1 MSGRASHGAD
11 AGQGVVGGLAVRL
24 SDEGTVASA
33 AMRSVARVRWLDT
46 FWEGCCVSTGTVWC
60 GVEPDCAVFGIVRVY
75 AGEAMHLGTAV
86 MARMS

>member
-1 MSGRASHGAD
+1 MSARASPGAD

-60 GVEPDCAVFGIVRVY
+60 G
-75 AGEAMHLGTAV
+75 T
-86 MARMS
+86 